1 MCPSKIDEN
10 SIYNVAGGIIGSSI
24 FIVISFSIYYSY
36 TDQTNTAIAYG
47 TTIGAV
53 ANLFL
58 AFATW
63 RYLGEVRKQVRI
75 MANDTA
81 RGKIKEDNKYSSDL
95 MIKLVA
101 PLYFNKS
108 DEILFGRTDSF
119 NREHDYEPGTKA
131 YFNFW
136 DIIKTNMHLA
146 PPSLFSALEKYLD
159 AKDAYWDELNDH
171 WAGTMHSSRAATAE
185 GQRLIEKFDDARS
198 TLSIE
203 IDIVYRNLKDKLRPP
218 DMPTSD

>member
-1 MCPSKIDEN
+1 MCPLKIDEN
-10 SIYNVAGGIIGSSI
+10 SIYKVAGAIIGSSI
-24 FIVISFSIYYSY
+24 FIVISFLLYYNY
-36 TDQTNTAIAYG
+36 TDQINTAIAYG
-47 TTIGAV
+47 TIIGAI

-63 RYLGEVRKQVRI
+63 SYLGEVRKQVRI
-75 MANDTA
+75 MATDTA
-81 RGKIKEDNKYSSDL
+81 GGKIKEDNKYNSDM

-108 DEILFGRTDSF
+108 DELLFGRTHSF
-119 NREHDYEPGTKA
+119 HRERDYDPGTKA

-136 DIIKTNMHLA
+136 DIIKTNMYLA

-159 AKDAYWDELNDH
+159 AKDAYWDELNDPRV
-171 WAGTMHSSRAATAE
+171 GNMHNLLARTAE

-198 TLSIE
+198 TLSTE
-203 IDIVYRNLKDKLRPP
+203 IDIVYRDLKNKLRPP
-218 DMPTSD
+218 NMTTSA